1 MAILKDAKYFN
12 PSQLLIKNTINVSTT
27 NGIAEPNFGMLDRFI
42 RETPNANMATYESVI
57 MNRSNKTT
65 KWQKMTP
72 EKRSLMMK
80 WARKSIS
87 RQYQDFEQGRMK
99 IRKAKNE
106 KGLDKVEEARKKESK
121 NKASKR
127 ETRC

>member
-1 MAILKDAKYFN
+1 MAILIYAKYSN
-12 PSQLLIKNTINVSTT
+12 PRQLLIKNTINVSTT
-27 NGIAEPNFGMLDRFI
+27 NGIAERNFGILDRFV

-72 EKRSLMMK
+72 EKRSLMMQ

-87 RQYQDFEQGRMK
+87 R
-99 IRKAKNE
+99 
-106 KGLDKVEEARKKESK
+106 
-121 NKASKR
+121 
-127 ETRC
+127 